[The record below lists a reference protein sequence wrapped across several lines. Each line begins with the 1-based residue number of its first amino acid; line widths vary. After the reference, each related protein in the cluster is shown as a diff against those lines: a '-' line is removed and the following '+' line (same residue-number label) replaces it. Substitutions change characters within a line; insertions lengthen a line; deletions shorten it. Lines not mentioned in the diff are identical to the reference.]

1 MQTITPGKYKHY
13 KGGEYEVVGI
23 ARDEETLDN
32 LIVYKALYE
41 TKDFPKGSLWVRPL
55 EMFMEEV
62 DVEGELVPRFS
73 MISDV

>member
-23 ARDEETLDN
+23 ARDEETLDK